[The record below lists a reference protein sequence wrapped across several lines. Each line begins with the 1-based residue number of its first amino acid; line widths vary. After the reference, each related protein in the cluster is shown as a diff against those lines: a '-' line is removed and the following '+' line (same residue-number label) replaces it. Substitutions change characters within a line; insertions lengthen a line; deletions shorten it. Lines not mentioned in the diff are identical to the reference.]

1 MYSHNPYRIIRKQF
15 LSTEF
20 ETISVAKI
28 LFAKKLDDQV
38 IHDNVQLWMA
48 IIREVVFCC
57 ISSHASL
64 YQLQNDLP
72 ESEFKNLTD
81 DPKIH
86 KVNIT
91 AVGEIKKSFERV
103 QTEAVQDEGT

>member
-1 MYSHNPYRIIRKQF
+1 M
-15 LSTEF
+15 
-20 ETISVAKI
+20 
-28 LFAKKLDDQV
+28 
-38 IHDNVQLWMA
+38 
-48 IIREVVFCC
+48 
-57 ISSHASL
+57 
-64 YQLQNDLP
+64 P

-103 QTEAVQDEGT
+103 QTEAVEDDIDWGKLLDARGS